1 MKNSLTL
8 QSTETLF
15 CINPATADGS
25 QSQRCF
31 DPPKRGQLFRYFD
44 SPRNEPTSI

>member
-8 QSTETLF
+8 QSSVSLF

-25 QSQRCF
+25 QSQRFF
-31 DPPKRGQLFRYFD
+31 DPSKRGQLCGHFD
-44 SPRNEPTSI
+44 SRRNEPTSI